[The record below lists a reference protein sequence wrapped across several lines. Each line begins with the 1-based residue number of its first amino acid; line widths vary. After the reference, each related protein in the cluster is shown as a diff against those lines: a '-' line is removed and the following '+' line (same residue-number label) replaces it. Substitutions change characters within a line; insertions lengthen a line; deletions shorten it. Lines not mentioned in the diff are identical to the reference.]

1 MNRPDNTTQVTAGA
15 GSVSADSGS
24 PTARKLTGLELKCMK
39 ALWFEGARTVRDVH
53 QALQPSH
60 PLAYTTVLTV
70 MDRLTR
76 KGFLARTRRGK
87 AHFYLPRCSF
97 EESRSRAVAELI
109 QTWFDGSADQLTIFL
124 TGALPPQAMPALSEI
139 TAKAGP
145 GPQLNEHL
153 L

>member
-1 MNRPDNTTQVTAGA
+1 MNHPDKTTQAAAGA
-15 GSVSADSGS
+15 GLLSADDGS
-24 PTARKLTGLELKCMK
+24 PALGRLTGAELKCMK

-53 QALQPSH
+53 RILQPNH

-76 KGFLARTRRGK
+76 KGFLARTRRGR
-87 AHFYLPRCSF
+87 AHYHLPRCSF
-97 EESRSRAVAELI
+97 EESRSRAVAELVG
-109 QTWFDGSADQLTIFL
+109 TWFDGSAHQLATFL
-124 TGALPPQAMPALSEI
+124 TGGPPPQALPVPSRPSE
-139 TAKAGP
+139 KAEP

>member
-1 MNRPDNTTQVTAGA
+1 MIRPEKTTKATAGA
-15 GSVSADSGS
+15 RSVAANQGS
-24 PTARKLTGLELKCMK
+24 PASGRLTAAELKCMK

-53 QALQPSH
+53 GVLQPNH

-76 KGFLARTRRGK
+76 KGFLARSRRGK
-87 AHFYLPRCSF
+87 AHTYLPRCSF

-109 QTWFDGSADQLTIFL
+109 RTWFDGSADQLATFL
-124 TGALPPQAMPALSEI
+124 TGAPPSQAPPVLPQPSVRVE
-139 TAKAGP
+139 P

>member
-1 MNRPDNTTQVTAGA
+1 MNRSDKTTTASAGA
-15 GSVSADSGS
+15 GRVSADDGA
-24 PTARKLTGLELKCMK
+24 PVPERLTGAELKCMK

-53 QALQPSH
+53 RVLQPNH

-76 KGFLARTRRGK
+76 KGFLARTRQGR
-87 AHFYLPRCSF
+87 AHTYLPRCSF
-97 EESRSRAVAELI
+97 EESRSRAVAELTR
-109 QTWFDGSADQLTIFL
+109 TWFDGSARQLAVFL
-124 TGALPPQAMPALSEI
+124 SGAPPQAEPVLPRPSDKVE
-139 TAKAGP
+139 P

>member
-1 MNRPDNTTQVTAGA
+1 MNRPDKTTQATAGTGQIEADA
-15 GSVSADSGS
+15 GSPASARL
-24 PTARKLTGLELKCMK
+24 TAAELECMK
-39 ALWFEGARTVRDVH
+39 ALWLQGARTVRDVH
-53 QALQPSH
+53 QALQPSR

-87 AHFYLPRCSF
+87 AHYYRPRCSF
-97 EESRSRAVAELI
+97 EQSRSRAVAELVR
-109 QTWFDGSADQLTIFL
+109 TWFDGSADQLAALL
-124 TGALPPQAMPALSEI
+124 TEPTPRAAPAVSELG
-139 TAKAGP
+139 AKAES

>member
-1 MNRPDNTTQVTAGA
+1 MNRPEKTTQATGGA
-15 GSVSADSGS
+15 GRVSADSGS
-24 PTARKLTGLELKCMK
+24 QAARGLTGAELKCMK

-53 QALQPSH
+53 RALQPSH

-87 AHFYLPRCSF
+87 AHYYLPRCSF

-109 QTWFDGSADQLTIFL
+109 RTWFDGSADKLAVVL
-124 TGALPPQAMPALSEI
+124 TGAQPPQAVPVLSQPND
-139 TAKAGP
+139 KAGP
-145 GPQLNEHL
+145 GPQMNEHL

>member
-1 MNRPDNTTQVTAGA
+1 MNRSDKTTAATAGT
-15 GSVSADSGS
+15 GRVLADDGS
-24 PTARKLTGLELKCMK
+24 PAPGRLTRAELKCMK

-53 QALQPSH
+53 RILQPDH

-76 KGFLARTRRGK
+76 KGFLARTRQGR
-87 AHFYLPRCSF
+87 AHTYLPRCSF
-97 EESRSRAVAELI
+97 EESRSHAVADLI
-109 QTWFDGSADQLTIFL
+109 RTWFDGSDDQLAVFL
-124 TGALPPQAMPALSEI
+124 SGGPPQAEPVLPRPNDKIE
-139 TAKAGP
+139 P

>member
-1 MNRPDNTTQVTAGA
+1 MNRPDKTTNATAGA
-15 GSVSADSGS
+15 GRQSADDRSPASGRL
-24 PTARKLTGLELKCMK
+24 TAAELKCMK

-53 QALQPSH
+53 RILQPDH
-60 PLAYTTVLTV
+60 HLAYTTVLTV

-87 AHFYLPRCSF
+87 AHYHLPRCSF
-97 EESRSRAVAELI
+97 EESRSRAVAELVG
-109 QTWFDGSADQLTIFL
+109 TWFDGSAHQLAAFL
-124 TGALPPQAMPALSEI
+124 TGGPPRQAVPGPSRPND
-139 TAKAGP
+139 KAEP

>member
-1 MNRPDNTTQVTAGA
+1 MNRPDKTNQATAGT
-15 GSVSADSGS
+15 GRVSAGEGPPASARL
-24 PTARKLTGLELKCMK
+24 TAAELKCMK
-39 ALWFEGARTVRDVH
+39 ALWFQGARTVRDVH
-53 QALQPSH
+53 RVLQADH

-87 AHFYLPRCSF
+87 AHTFLPRCSF

-109 QTWFDGSADQLTIFL
+109 RTWFDGSDDQLATFL
-124 TGALPPQAMPALSEI
+124 TGAPPQPAPVLSQPNE
-139 TAKAGP
+139 KVEP
-145 GPQLNEHL
+145 RPQLNEHL

>member
-1 MNRPDNTTQVTAGA
+1 MNRSDTTTTATAGA
-15 GSVSADSGS
+15 GRVSADDGS
-24 PTARKLTGLELKCMK
+24 PASGRLTGAELKCMK
-39 ALWFEGARTVRDVH
+39 ALWFEGATTVRDVH
-53 QALQPSH
+53 RILQPNH

-87 AHFYLPRCSF
+87 AHTYLPRCSF
-97 EESRSRAVAELI
+97 EESRSHAVAELI
-109 QTWFDGSADQLTIFL
+109 RTWFDGSDDQLATFL
-124 TGALPPQAMPALSEI
+124 TGAPPPQPVPIPAQPNEKVES
-139 TAKAGP
+139 

>member
-1 MNRPDNTTQVTAGA
+1 MNRPDKTTQATAGT
-15 GSVSADSGS
+15 GRVSADEGS
-24 PTARKLTGLELKCMK
+24 PALGRLTAAELKCMK
-39 ALWFEGARTVRDVH
+39 ALWFEGAKTVRDVH
-53 QALQPSH
+53 RVLQSDH

-87 AHFYLPRCSF
+87 AHYFLPRCSF

-109 QTWFDGSADQLTIFL
+109 RTWFDGSDDQLATFL
-124 TGALPPQAMPALSEI
+124 TGAPPQPVPSLSRPNQKVE
-139 TAKAGP
+139 P
-145 GPQLNEHL
+145 RPQLNAHL

>member
-1 MNRPDNTTQVTAGA
+1 MNRPDKTTRATAGTGRDSA
-15 GSVSADSGS
+15 GEGS
-24 PTARKLTGLELKCMK
+24 PASGRLTAAELKCMK
-39 ALWFEGARTVRDVH
+39 ALWFQGATTVRDVH
-53 QALQPSH
+53 RVLQPDR

-76 KGFLARTRRGK
+76 KGFLARTRRGR
-87 AHFYLPRCSF
+87 AHAYLPRCSF

-109 QTWFDGSADQLTIFL
+109 RTWFDGSDDQLAAFL
-124 TGALPPQAMPALSEI
+124 TGAPTQAEPVLSRPNDKVE
-139 TAKAGP
+139 P

>member
-1 MNRPDNTTQVTAGA
+1 MNRPDKTIQATAGA
-15 GSVSADSGS
+15 GRVSADDGS
-24 PTARKLTGLELKCMK
+24 PAPGRLTGAELKCMK
-39 ALWFEGARTVRDVH
+39 PLWFEEARTVRDVH

-76 KGFLARTRRGK
+76 KGFLARTRRGR
-87 AHFYLPRCSF
+87 AHHYLPRCSF
-97 EESRSRAVAELI
+97 EESRNRAVAELVR
-109 QTWFDGSADQLTIFL
+109 TWFDGSAEQLAVFL
-124 TGALPPQAMPALSEI
+124 AGTPPPQAVPVLSRPNDRVE
-139 TAKAGP
+139 P

>member
-1 MNRPDNTTQVTAGA
+1 MNRPDKTTQAGA
-15 GSVSADSGS
+15 GRASADSDSQATG
-24 PTARKLTGLELKCMK
+24 KLTGAELKCMK

-53 QALQPSH
+53 QALHPSH

-76 KGFLARTRRGK
+76 KGFLARTLRGK
-87 AHFYLPRCSF
+87 AHHYLPRCSF
-97 EESRSRAVAELI
+97 EESRSRAVAEVVR
-109 QTWFDGSADQLTIFL
+109 TWFDGSAEQLAVFL
-124 TGALPPQAMPALSEI
+124 TGAPAQPVPVLSR
-139 TAKAGP
+139 TNAKAEL

>member
-1 MNRPDNTTQVTAGA
+1 MNRPDKTTQATAGT
-15 GSVSADSGS
+15 GRVSADEGLPASGRL
-24 PTARKLTGLELKCMK
+24 TAAELRCMK

-53 QALQPSH
+53 RVLQPHH

-76 KGFLARTRRGK
+76 KGFLDRTRRGK
-87 AHFYLPRCSF
+87 AHYFLPRCSF

-109 QTWFDGSADQLTIFL
+109 RTWFDGSDDQLATFL
-124 TGALPPQAMPALSEI
+124 TGAPPPQPVPVLSQPNERVES
-139 TAKAGP
+139 

>member
-1 MNRPDNTTQVTAGA
+1 MNRPDQTTQATAGTGQAQA
-15 GSVSADSGS
+15 GSPASG
-24 PTARKLTGLELKCMK
+24 RLTGAELECMK

-53 QALQPSH
+53 QALQPGR

-87 AHFYLPRCSF
+87 AHYYRPRCSF
-97 EESRSRAVAELI
+97 EQSRSRAVAELVR
-109 QTWFDGSADQLTIFL
+109 TWFDGSADQLAALL
-124 TGALPPQAMPALSEI
+124 TEPPPRAAPAHSEFS
-139 TAKAGP
+139 AKEES

>member
-1 MNRPDNTTQVTAGA
+1 MNRPDKTTQATAGA
-15 GSVSADSGS
+15 GRVSADEGS
-24 PTARKLTGLELKCMK
+24 PASGRLTAAELKCMK

-53 QALQPSH
+53 RVLQLDH

-87 AHFYLPRCSF
+87 AHTFLPRCSF

-109 QTWFDGSADQLTIFL
+109 RTWFDGSDDQLATFL
-124 TGALPPQAMPALSEI
+124 AGGPPPQPVPVLSQPKE
-139 TAKAGP
+139 KVDS
-145 GPQLNEHL
+145 GPQMNEHL

>member
-1 MNRPDNTTQVTAGA
+1 MMNRPDQTTQATAGA
-15 GSVSADSGS
+15 GLVSADSDSQATG
-24 PTARKLTGLELKCMK
+24 KLTGAELKCMK

-76 KGFLARTRRGK
+76 KGFLSRTRRGK
-87 AHFYLPRCSF
+87 AHHYLPRCSF
-97 EESRSRAVAELI
+97 EESRSRAVAEMVR
-109 QTWFDGSADQLTIFL
+109 TWFDGSADQLAVFL
-124 TGALPPQAMPALSEI
+124 TGAPAQPVPVLSRAN
-139 TAKAGP
+139 AKAEP